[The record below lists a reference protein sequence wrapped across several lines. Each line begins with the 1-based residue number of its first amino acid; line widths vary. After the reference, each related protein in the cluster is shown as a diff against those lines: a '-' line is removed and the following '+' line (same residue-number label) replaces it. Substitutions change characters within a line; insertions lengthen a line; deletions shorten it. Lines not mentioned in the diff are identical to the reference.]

1 MSWKELA
8 IGLAK
13 EEGHATFC
21 PFTGC
26 RCGAVER
33 RVEWT
38 ADIFRKM
45 RQEAHES
52 D

>member
-13 EEGHATFC
+13 EQGHETWC
-21 PFTGC
+21 PFSGC
-26 RCGAVER
+26 KCGAVVR
-33 RVEWT
+33 RDEWAAT
-38 ADIFRKM
+38 IFRKM
-45 RQEAHES
+45 RQEVPSA